1 MVNQRATP
9 KVDWIMNVEKVPLF
23 SFFFANDF
31 DFVQNLPPFLTD
43 IPITYASLDSNSIV
57 AYFNWPTL
65 W

>member
-1 MVNQRATP
+1 
-9 KVDWIMNVEKVPLF
+9 MNVEKVPLF

-57 AYFNWPTL
+57 AYFN
-65 W
+65 